1 MTCINPLSNDALS
14 VVMVQFDPYPA
25 VDREGIN
32 KNIKTICDYTDR
44 AAFSFPGVDLIV
56 FPEYSTQGFSYKY
69 ITHCE
74 YATTIPG
81 PESEIFQTKAKE
93 HGVWLCVH
101 LVEKHADEKRFPYN
115 SMILINDKGKVVLK
129 YRKINP
135 WVPKEPWTPGSEVPV
150 CEGPKGSRIAIILC
164 YDGDHPEPA
173 REARWKGANVIL
185 RPSKYMYPWEN
196 MFEITNRCRAVENL
210 VYVVAT
216 NVVGEDQSF
225 SYFGRSMAV
234 DFHGE
239 IITQMGGTAGMNKVD
254 LFPKL
259 VDNVPEQWLSHN
271 NLINL
276 KHRGYTGVPPD
287 GDKSNPYSI
296 YRDWNKIPPRW
307 AKIPEKSMEVANI
320 QRELLKKV
328 QKQCKLSSEIQK
340 PKRKK

>member
-328 QKQCKLSSEIQK
+328 QKQCKLSSELQK